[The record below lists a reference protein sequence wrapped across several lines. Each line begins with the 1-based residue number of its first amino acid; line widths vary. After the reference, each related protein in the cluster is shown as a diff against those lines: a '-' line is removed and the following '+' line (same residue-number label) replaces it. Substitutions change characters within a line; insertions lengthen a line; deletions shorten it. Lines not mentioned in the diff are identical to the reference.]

1 VTYGVLGEWEGGY
14 RFLEPENA
22 WKNLCFGGLP
32 LSREESW
39 EPSFQIKEAPGLKV
53 IDKEW

>member
-1 VTYGVLGEWEGGY
+1 MFRWV
-14 RFLEPENA
+14 A
-22 WKNLCFGGLP
+22 

-53 IDKEW
+53 IEKSGKDKI